1 MEMTEPRD
9 LEGERICCKEASHYI
24 TRRNIVKW
32 MMRLQRQCLRGLEMP
47 AWRLPVAL
55 FLSFQ
60 LKLNDTIFLPFMQK
74 HLWKQEV
81 TVASKGFCS
90 KFFKSCQIISCTK
103 ESMLTLTKSKKHFD
117 ESMFFRKMLSYKLE
131 SQLLSLY
138 FRRKREV
145 PSSVLDRMSASGFG
159 IHVQH

>member
-1 MEMTEPRD
+1 
-9 LEGERICCKEASHYI
+9 
-24 TRRNIVKW
+24 
-32 MMRLQRQCLRGLEMP
+32 
-47 AWRLPVAL
+47 
-55 FLSFQ
+55 
-60 LKLNDTIFLPFMQK
+60 
-74 HLWKQEV
+74 
-81 TVASKGFCS
+81 
-90 KFFKSCQIISCTK
+90 
-103 ESMLTLTKSKKHFD
+103 MLTLTKSKKHFD